1 MTKKELTTLIR
12 HVVREEVEYA
22 IKKEII
28 LLKEEIKG
36 NQPALK
42 PTQPYISERTQPQAT
57 NYTNNS
63 ALNNLLNETALSFTS
78 RDAQAFGAMRKSGQP
93 LVSLSEPFQPIG
105 GTITDPIMPAVDPRD
120 PVAQFINK
128 DYRAVMAAID
138 EKKNHRP

>member
-22 IKKEII
+22 VKKEIN
-28 LLKEEIKG
+28 LLNEELKG
-36 NQPALK
+36 SQP
-42 PTQPYISERTQPQAT
+42 IVESIQPQSK
-57 NYTNNS
+57 NYTNNGK
-63 ALNNLLNETALSFTS
+63 LNDLLNETALSFTS
-78 RDAQAFGAMRKSGQP
+78 KDAQAFGAMRQAGQSP
-93 LVSLSEPFQPIG
+93 VSLSEPFQPIG

-138 EKKNHRP
+138 EKKNYKP

>member
-22 IKKEII
+22 VKKEIN
-28 LLKEEIKG
+28 LLKEELKG
-36 NQPALK
+36 SQP
-42 PTQPYISERTQPQAT
+42 IVESIQPQSK
-57 NYTNNS
+57 NYTNNGK
-63 ALNNLLNETALSFTS
+63 LNDLLNETALSFTS
-78 RDAQAFGAMRKSGQP
+78 GDAQAFGAMRKSGQS
-93 LVSLSEPFQPIG
+93 LVSLSEPFQSIG

>member
-22 IKKEII
+22 VKKEIN
-28 LLKEEIKG
+28 LLKEELKG
-36 NQPALK
+36 SQP
-42 PTQPYISERTQPQAT
+42 IVESIQPQSK
-57 NYTNNS
+57 NYTNNGK
-63 ALNNLLNETALSFTS
+63 LNDLLNETALSFTS
-78 RDAQAFGAMRKSGQP
+78 KDAQAFGAMRQVGQSP
-93 LVSLSEPFQPIG
+93 VSLSEPFQPIG